1 MADRLVTAAAS
12 PLIGLAAAGGFDL
25 LRKLFGHLKITD
37 TVRDEVLAG
46 GDLPGAAELT
56 EAIRHGW
63 IEVEHTRADAGA
75 FADLGAGELSTLT
88 LAAAHVGPS
97 LILMDEPL
105 GRSYANTHGL
115 AVTGVAGV
123 LLAAK
128 RACLLSHVRPFLERL
143 AARDF
148 RLSDQ
153 IVRAVPEQ
161 AGEA

>member
-1 MADRLVTAAAS
+1 MADRLVTADAS

-25 LRKLFGHLKITD
+25 LRKLFGRLRITD

-46 GDLPGAAELT
+46 GELPGAAELT
-56 EAIRHGW
+56 EAIRQGW
-63 IEVEHTRADAGA
+63 IEVEHTRADAGVL
-75 FADLGAGELSTLT
+75 ADLDAGESSTLT
-88 LAAAHVGPS
+88 LAAAHSGPS

-115 AVTGVAGV
+115 AVTGVAGI

-128 RACLLSHVRPFLERL
+128 KAGLVTHVGPFLERL
-143 AARDF
+143 EARDF

-153 IVRAVPEQ
+153 IVRAVLEQ

>member
-1 MADRLVTAAAS
+1 MADRLVTADAS
-12 PLIGLAAAGGFDL
+12 PLIGLAAAGEFEL
-25 LRKLFGHLKITD
+25 LRRLFDRLTITE

-46 GDLPGAAELT
+46 GALPGAAELT
-56 EAIRHGW
+56 DAIRLGW
-63 IEVEHTRADAGA
+63 IKVEHTRPDSDAFAGLDAG
-75 FADLGAGELSTLT
+75 ESSTLA

-105 GRSYANTHGL
+105 GRSYANDHGL

-128 RACLLSHVRPFLERL
+128 RAGLVMQVRPFLERL
-143 AARDF
+143 STYDF
-148 RLSDQ
+148 RLSDR
-153 IVRAVPEQ
+153 VVHAVLEQ